1 MSIRNILVE
10 VDSRA
15 QAADTV
21 AAAAGLARQLDA
33 KLSGFF
39 VMPDVALAGTPAAG
53 EMMSPRL
60 VEDLQEDAETRAQ
73 DAENVFR
80 HAAGDTA
87 APDAWQRADGMGLG
101 AGAAAAAAAHYAD
114 LVVMGGPGRAQ
125 DAGADDIP
133 RTVLPQDL
141 VTECGRPLLF
151 NPEAGK
157 DGPLGKRIIIGWSES
172 RESARAVFDSLPFLK
187 QADQVS
193 LVTVAKSDEGVST
206 PAQKMARVL
215 DSHGVKAVAEPVVAK
230 DGQST
235 SDVLFEYA
243 TRKDFDLL
251 VAGAY
256 SHSRLREG
264 LLGGVS
270 KSIFEE
276 APLPVFLSH

>member
-15 QAADTV
+15 QAGDTV
-21 AAAAGLARQLDA
+21 EAAAALARQLQA

-39 VMPDVALAGTPAAG
+39 VMPDVALMGSPAAG

-73 DAENVFR
+73 QAEDLFQR
-80 HAAGDTA
+80 AAGDVA
-87 APDAWQRADGMGLG
+87 APNGWLRADGQGLG
-101 AGAAAAAAAHYAD
+101 AGAAAAAAAHYTD
-114 LVVMGGPGRAQ
+114 LVVMGGPDREES
-125 DAGADDIP
+125 DIS
-133 RTVLPQDL
+133 RTILPQDL

-157 DGPLGKRIIIGWSES
+157 GKTFGKRVVVGWTES
-172 RESARAVFDSLPFLK
+172 REAARAVFDSLPFLK
-187 QADQVS
+187 NADQVS
-193 LVTVAKSDEGVST
+193 LVTVAKSDEEVRA
-206 PAQKMARVL
+206 PVQKMAQVL
-215 DSHGVKAVAEPVVAK
+215 ETHGVNAVPEPVVAK
-230 DGQST
+230 DSQST

-264 LLGGVS
+264 LFGGVS
-270 KSIFEE
+270 KSIFES
-276 APLPVFLSH
+276 APLPVLLSH